1 MANSAITVPDMC
13 VGGLTTA
20 INLREE
26 FSKGARG
33 AAQPE
38 LVSFDGKIQASD
50 VSGSAEVIDQQKI
63 AQAVQQITSIG
74 ASLSRSVSI
83 SVDERS
89 GDYILQVQNA
99 ETKEV
104 VRQIPA
110 EEVLKIAEV
119 MSERNADLRLAR
131 ARSWQ
136 FASERASLD
145 KFDPPGLSAK

>member
-1 MANSAITVPDMC
+1 MANSAITVPDMS
-13 VGGLTTA
+13 VGGLTTP

-89 GDYILQVQNA
+89 GEYILQVQNA

-119 MSERNADLRLAR
+119 MSERNADLRLMG
-131 ARSWQ
+131 
-136 FASERASLD
+136 ERGAGSLL
-145 KFDPPGLSAK
+145 LSVQV

>member
-1 MANSAITVPDMC
+1 MANSAITVPDMS
-13 VGGLTTA
+13 VGGLTTP

-119 MSERNADLRLAR
+119 MSERNADLRLMG
-131 ARSWQ
+131 
-136 FASERASLD
+136 ERGAGSLL
-145 KFDPPGLSAK
+145 LSVQV

>member
-1 MANSAITVPDMC
+1 MANSAITVPDMS
-13 VGGLTTA
+13 VGGLTTP

-38 LVSFDGKIQASD
+38 LVSFDGKTQASD

-119 MSERNADLRLAR
+119 MSERNADLRLMG
-131 ARSWQ
+131 
-136 FASERASLD
+136 ERGAGSLL
-145 KFDPPGLSAK
+145 LSVQV

>member
-1 MANSAITVPDMC
+1 MANSAITVPDMS
-13 VGGLTTA
+13 VGGLTTP

-38 LVSFDGKIQASD
+38 VVSFDGKIQASD
-50 VSGSAEVIDQQKI
+50 ASSGSGAVIDQQKI

-119 MSERNADLRLAR
+119 MSERNADLRLMG
-131 ARSWQ
+131 
-136 FASERASLD
+136 ERGAGSLL
-145 KFDPPGLSAK
+145 LSVQV

>member
-1 MANSAITVPDMC
+1 MANSAITVPDMS
-13 VGGLTTA
+13 VGGLTTP

-38 LVSFDGKIQASD
+38 VGSFDGKIQASD
-50 VSGSAEVIDQQKI
+50 ASSGSGAVIDQQKI

-119 MSERNADLRLAR
+119 MSERNADLRLMG
-131 ARSWQ
+131 
-136 FASERASLD
+136 ERGAGSLL
-145 KFDPPGLSAK
+145 LSVQV

>member
-1 MANSAITVPDMC
+1 MDPQ
-13 VGGLTTA
+13 
-20 INLREE
+20 E
-26 FSKGARG
+26 
-33 AAQPE
+33 
-38 LVSFDGKIQASD
+38 
-50 VSGSAEVIDQQKI
+50 I

-74 ASLSRSVSI
+74 ANLSRSVSI

-119 MSERNADLRLAR
+119 MSERNADLRLMG
-131 ARSWQ
+131 
-136 FASERASLD
+136 ERGAGSLL
-145 KFDPPGLSAK
+145 LSVQV

>member
-1 MANSAITVPDMC
+1 MANSAITVPDMS
-13 VGGLTTA
+13 VGGLTTP

-26 FSKGARG
+26 FSRGARG

-38 LVSFDGKIQASD
+38 VVSFDGKIQASD
-50 VSGSAEVIDQQKI
+50 ASSGSAAVIDQQKI

-119 MSERNADLRLAR
+119 MSERNADLRLMG
-131 ARSWQ
+131 
-136 FASERASLD
+136 ERGAGSLL
-145 KFDPPGLSAK
+145 LSVQV

>member
-1 MANSAITVPDMC
+1 MANSAITVPDMS
-13 VGGLTTA
+13 VGGLTTP

-33 AAQPE
+33 AVQPE
-38 LVSFDGKIQASD
+38 AVSFDGKIQASD
-50 VSGSAEVIDQQKI
+50 VSSGSAAVVDQEKI
-63 AQAVQQITSIG
+63 AQAVQQITSLG
-74 ASLSRSVSI
+74 ANLSRSVSI

-89 GDYILQVQNA
+89 GDFILQVQNA

-119 MSERNADLRLAR
+119 MSERNADLRLMG
-131 ARSWQ
+131 
-136 FASERASLD
+136 ERGAGSLL
-145 KFDPPGLSAK
+145 LSVQV

>member
-1 MANSAITVPDMC
+1 MANSAITVPDMS
-13 VGGLTTA
+13 VGGLTTPV
-20 INLREE
+20 NLSEE

-33 AAQPE
+33 PAQANN
-38 LVSFDGKIQASD
+38 VSFDGKIQPSD
-50 VSGSAEVIDQQKI
+50 TSSGSGQVVDPQKI
-63 AQAVQQITSIG
+63 EQAVQQITSIG

-119 MSERNADLRLAR
+119 MSERNADLRLMG
-131 ARSWQ
+131 
-136 FASERASLD
+136 ERGAGSLL
-145 KFDPPGLSAK
+145 LSVQV

>member
-1 MANSAITVPDMC
+1 MANSAITVPDMS
-13 VGGLTTA
+13 VGGLTTPV
-20 INLREE
+20 NLREE

-33 AAQPE
+33 PAQADN
-38 LVSFDGKIQASD
+38 VSFDGKIQPSDAS
-50 VSGSAEVIDQQKI
+50 SGSGRVVDAQEI

-74 ASLSRSVSI
+74 ANLSRSVSI

-119 MSERNADLRLAR
+119 MSERNADLRLMG
-131 ARSWQ
+131 
-136 FASERASLD
+136 ERGAGSLL
-145 KFDPPGLSAK
+145 LSVQV

>member
-1 MANSAITVPDMC
+1 MANSAITVPDMS
-13 VGGLTTA
+13 VGGLTTP

-50 VSGSAEVIDQQKI
+50 VSGSAEVIDEQKI

-74 ASLSRSVSI
+74 ANLSRSVSI

-119 MSERNADLRLAR
+119 MSERNADLRLMG
-131 ARSWQ
+131 
-136 FASERASLD
+136 ERGAGSLL
-145 KFDPPGLSAK
+145 LSVQV

>member
-1 MANSAITVPDMC
+1 MANSAITVPDMS
-13 VGGLTTA
+13 VGGLSTPV
-20 INLREE
+20 NLREE

-33 AAQPE
+33 PSQAE
-38 LVSFDGKIQASD
+38 VVSFDGRAQTSDAS
-50 VSGSAEVIDQQKI
+50 SGTGPIVDPQKI
-63 AQAVQQITSIG
+63 EQAIQQITSIG
-74 ASLSRSVSI
+74 AGLSRSVSI

-119 MSERNADLRLAR
+119 MAERNADLRLMG
-131 ARSWQ
+131 
-136 FASERASLD
+136 ERGAGSLL
-145 KFDPPGLSAK
+145 LSVQV